1 MAGEAGEER
10 MLVEA
15 SIALDDDEDDDDK
28 DKADRVMSES
38 IP

>member
-1 MAGEAGEER
+1 

-38 IP
+38 IS